1 VTAPVP
7 GPGPGERPGDR
18 AVPGPGAMPG
28 PPGAAV
34 LGRVEA
40 VVTALDEVASL
51 PLRQQ
56 VAVFTDAHRTL
67 QETLGTIEER

>member
-1 VTAPVP
+1 MTGPVPGSGPVP
-7 GPGPGERPGDR
+7 GPAPM
-18 AVPGPGAMPG
+18 PGA
-28 PPGAAV
+28 PGAAV

-40 VVTALDEVASL
+40 AVAALGEVASL

-56 VAVFTDAHRTL
+56 VSVYADAHRTL

>member
-1 VTAPVP
+1 MTAPIPGPGPAPVP
-7 GPGPGERPGDR
+7 GPPGSG
-18 AVPGPGAMPG
+18 
-28 PPGAAV
+28 V

-40 VVTALDEVASL
+40 AVAALGEVASL

-56 VAVFTDAHRTL
+56 VSVYTEAHRTL

>member
-1 VTAPVP
+1 MTAPVP
-7 GPGPGERPGDR
+7 GPGPGP
-18 AVPGPGAMPG
+18 VPGPMPG
-28 PPGAAV
+28 PPGAGV

-40 VVTALDEVASL
+40 AVAALGDVASL

-56 VAVFTDAHRTL
+56 VSVYTEAHRTL

>member
-1 VTAPVP
+1 MTGPVP
-7 GPGPGERPGDR
+7 GPGPAGT
-18 AVPGPGAMPG
+18 PGPTPV

-40 VVTALDEVASL
+40 AVTALDEVASL

-56 VAVFTDAHRTL
+56 VSVYADVHRTL
-67 QETLGTIEER
+67 QETLSTIEER

>member
-1 VTAPVP
+1 VTAPIP
-7 GPGPGERPGDR
+7 GPGPAG
-18 AVPGPGAMPG
+18 MPG
-28 PPGAAV
+28 PPGAGM

-40 VVTALDEVASL
+40 AVTALGEVASL

-56 VAVFTDAHRTL
+56 VSVYTDAHRTL